1 MKIPL
6 KPSLL
11 KKRRESVKWII
22 LHHTSE
28 LYPAPEAKIDNP
40 KFQLPGLHKGVLEK
54 KQADVNYHYV
64 IERIGEDFF
73 PIVTRPFVF
82 LCEWDDI
89 KPEVNNRAIHVALLG
104 NYNFKIPEKRCYE
117 VLAFRILNPFM
128 KMFALSPSRIKFH
141 NEVSNDEDLTCPGD
155 FCDKEV
161 VISMVRRFIIK

>member
-6 KPSLL
+6 RPSLL

-28 LYPAPEAKIDNP
+28 MYEQPEARIDNP

-64 IERIGEDFF
+64 IEKIGEDYF

-82 LCEWDDI
+82 LCEWPDI
-89 KPEVNNRAIHVALLG
+89 DININNRAIHVSLLG
-104 NYNFKIPEKRCYE
+104 NYDWKVPEKRLYE
-117 VLAFRILNPFM
+117 ILAFRVLNPFM
-128 KMFALSPSRIKFH
+128 KMFSLSPSRVKFH
-141 NEVSNDEDLTCPGD
+141 NEVSDIEGLTCPGD
-155 FCDKEV
+155 FIDKEI
-161 VISMVRRFIIK
+161 VISMIRRFIIK